1 MVCSEKKLPI
11 PSIIHFYLHETVN
24 SLKIEKGGKMKRVR
38 ICDRRY
44 YPVLEKSVLHA
55 ERVIKRMRRNDVARD
70 SELEGMALNGSG
82 GWRRSR
88 VVSSRERRRE

>member
-1 MVCSEKKLPI
+1 
-11 PSIIHFYLHETVN
+11 
-24 SLKIEKGGKMKRVR
+24 MKRVR

-70 SELEGMALNGSG
+70 SELEGTVLVDG
-82 GWRRSR
+82 GGVESCR
-88 VVSSRERRRE
+88 VGKGGGNKRGIKLRMQADATRA

>member
-1 MVCSEKKLPI
+1 
-11 PSIIHFYLHETVN
+11 
-24 SLKIEKGGKMKRVR
+24 MKRVR

-82 GWRRSR
+82 GGGVESCR
-88 VVSSRERRRE
+88 VGKGGGNKRGIKLRMQADATRA